1 MIHGS
6 QKYGCQL
13 QSGVNMMHSIPKMIH
28 QKITKIE
35 ILMKFYMNMKKCEYN
50 YSQLGSNETISEDIY
65 VLGATTSIKMYI
77 ILYTML
83 TTYFVVP
90 ASTKIQEF
98 HRIKPSNE
106 MFHAKSYYRVSKR
119 DSIVVY
125 AKVMNRDMKFGPMIC
140 F

>member
-28 QKITKIE
+28 EKKEKIE

-77 ILYTML
+77 IFTPCLQHIL
-83 TTYFVVP
+83 LCQHQPRF
-90 ASTKIQEF
+90 KNF
-98 HRIKPSNE
+98 
-106 MFHAKSYYRVSKR
+106 
-119 DSIVVY
+119 IV
-125 AKVMNRDMKFGPMIC
+125 
-140 F
+140 